1 LLLIFLCSSMS
12 EEPVPSVI
20 ASHTIL
26 NLAPI
31 YVSNLYLISISISI
45 PNNKGRKVSVV
56 GSSNIFFELIYPSI
70 KLHITLN
77 ATGK

>member
-1 LLLIFLCSSMS
+1 MLGKQITVGQLIESL
-12 EEPVPSVI
+12 
-20 ASHTIL
+20 
-26 NLAPI
+26 
-31 YVSNLYLISISISI
+31 

-56 GSSNIFFELIYPSI
+56 GSSVGSSNIFVEPINPST